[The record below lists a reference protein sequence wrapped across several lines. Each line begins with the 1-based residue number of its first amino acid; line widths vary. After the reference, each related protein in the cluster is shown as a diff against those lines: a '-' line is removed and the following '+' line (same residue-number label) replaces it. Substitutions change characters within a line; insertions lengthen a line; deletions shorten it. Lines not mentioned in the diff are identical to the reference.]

1 MKRSLYGNAKGK
13 LTSLTDPAGSAA
25 YSYDSLGRIT
35 TEQRTIAGVSKT
47 VSYDYNL
54 DGSLKVLHYPSGAAV
69 TYTPDSAGRILSAI
83 DSGNSIN
90 YVTGATYGPDS
101 ALTGFVSGNTG
112 GFAGISNA
120 FSYNKRLQPVFM
132 SAAAPSQT
140 VFSIGYDF
148 HVGAGNNGNVYGIT
162 NYKETTRNQSFTYDA
177 LNRLASA
184 QNAGTN
190 CAATTVNGKT
200 EYWGNNYGYDA
211 WGNLLQKMVTKCNAE
226 NLSITALANNQLSGY
241 GYDAAGNMTSD
252 PTDGVTSVYDAENR
266 IATATKNAVTT
277 TYTYDSDGNRVKKSS
292 GSTGM
297 LYWYMSPGIVGES
310 DLSGGERVARKDFP
324 GNAVSYYFS
333 DHLKTASVITDS
345 AGNIKSESDYYPW
358 GGELQFVNN
367 DSNHYKYGGHERD
380 NESGLDYYGARY
392 YGSALGRFLTPDW
405 AENATAVP
413 YADFGN
419 PQSLNLY
426 SYTKNNPTTF
436 GDADGHCDAKGQN
449 CSLWDHIAGAVAGVL
464 NIVPATANL
473 PVQLVNAVV
482 GPVGGHPLFD
492 EFPMIQPDAHASV
505 GGMQVGATLSVAIP
519 VAGEASFLIK
529 GAEVTEVAASANL
542 ATRASEIHSALD
554 PIAQEM
560 RTTAVANVTNA
571 DGTVS
576 TLVSSSKNTL
586 APAQRALLQPG
597 ETAVKGAGH
606 AEETILN
613 AAKQNGQTVNTMG
626 VSRTICPTC
635 APKLQEAGVDAKGPN

>member
-1 MKRSLYGNAKGK
+1 
-13 LTSLTDPAGSAA
+13 
-25 YSYDSLGRIT
+25 
-35 TEQRTIAGVSKT
+35 
-47 VSYDYNL
+47 
-54 DGSLKVLHYPSGAAV
+54 
-69 TYTPDSAGRILSAI
+69 
-83 DSGNSIN
+83 
-90 YVTGATYGPDS
+90 
-101 ALTGFVSGNTG
+101 
-112 GFAGISNA
+112 
-120 FSYNKRLQPVFM
+120 M

-162 NYKETTRNQSFTYDA
+162 NYKEATRNQSFTYDA

-211 WGNLLQKMVTKCNAE
+211 WGNLLAKSVTKCNAE

-241 GYDAAGNMTSD
+241 GYDAAGNMTTD

-277 TYTYDSDGNRVKKSS
+277 TYAYDGDGNRVKKSNGSAPSS
-292 GSTGM
+292 GT
-297 LYWYMSPGIVGES
+297 LYWYMTPGIVAES
-310 DLSGGERVARKDFP
+310 DLSGNLQSEYVFFDGERVARRDGPTGAGGVF
-324 GNAVSYYFS
+324 YYFS

-405 AENATAVP
+405 AGNATAVP

-449 CSLWDHIAGAVAGVL
+449 CSLWDHIAGTVGGIL

-519 VAGEASFLIK
+519 VAGESSL
-529 GAEVTEVAASANL
+529 EV
-542 ATRASEIHSALD
+542 RA
-554 PIAQEM
+554 
-560 RTTAVANVTNA
+560 TTAVEEMEA
-571 DGTVS
+571 
-576 TLVSSSKNTL
+576 
-586 APAQRALLQPG
+586 
-597 ETAVKGAGH
+597 GAGIR
-606 AEETILN
+606 AN
-613 AAKQNGQTVNTMG
+613 AAQ
-626 VSRTICPTC
+626 
-635 APKLQEAGVDAKGPN
+635 